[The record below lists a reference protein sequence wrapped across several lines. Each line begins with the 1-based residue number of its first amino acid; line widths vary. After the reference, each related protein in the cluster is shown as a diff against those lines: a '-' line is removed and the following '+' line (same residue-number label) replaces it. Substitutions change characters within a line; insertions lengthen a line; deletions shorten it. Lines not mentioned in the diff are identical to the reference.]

1 MPSAPKIRFNG
12 GGRSGRTGSELESGV
27 LNRAIKW
34 HAERRV
40 FRNGSKTV
48 VLK

>member
-1 MPSAPKIRFNG
+1 MV
-12 GGRSGRTGSELESGV
+12 GSELESLV

-40 FRNGSKTV
+40 FRNGARTV
-48 VLK
+48 ILR

>member
-1 MPSAPKIRFNG
+1 V
-12 GGRSGRTGSELESGV
+12 TGSELENVV

-40 FRNGSKTV
+40 FVNGTRTV
-48 VLK
+48 VLR

>member
-1 MPSAPKIRFNG
+1 V
-12 GGRSGRTGSELESGV
+12 V

-40 FRNGSKTV
+40 FVNGTRTV
-48 VLK
+48 VLR

>member
-1 MPSAPKIRFNG
+1 
-12 GGRSGRTGSELESGV
+12 V

-40 FRNGSKTV
+40 FRNGYKTV
-48 VLK
+48 VLR

>member
-1 MPSAPKIRFNG
+1 MERVDHTFSPEDLTV
-12 GGRSGRTGSELESGV
+12 TGSELESMV

-40 FRNGSKTV
+40 IRNGSKTV

>member
-1 MPSAPKIRFNG
+1 V
-12 GGRSGRTGSELESGV
+12 V

-40 FRNGSKTV
+40 FRNGNRTV
-48 VLK
+48 ILK